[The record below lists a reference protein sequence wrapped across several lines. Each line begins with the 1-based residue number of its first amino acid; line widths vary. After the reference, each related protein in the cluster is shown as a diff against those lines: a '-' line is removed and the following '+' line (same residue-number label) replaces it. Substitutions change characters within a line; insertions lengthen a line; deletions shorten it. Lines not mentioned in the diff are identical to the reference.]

1 MRFFSLPL
9 SLSLAEDFATTPATH
24 TQLLRSLSAFQKY
37 CTLVTIY
44 RQAAQNGLNSV
55 GFGLGFRV

>member
-9 SLSLAEDFATTPATH
+9 SLSLGRFRNNPNDAHPIVEEKALIT
-24 TQLLRSLSAFQKY
+24 FQKY

-44 RQAAQNGLNSV
+44 RQAA
-55 GFGLGFRV
+55 